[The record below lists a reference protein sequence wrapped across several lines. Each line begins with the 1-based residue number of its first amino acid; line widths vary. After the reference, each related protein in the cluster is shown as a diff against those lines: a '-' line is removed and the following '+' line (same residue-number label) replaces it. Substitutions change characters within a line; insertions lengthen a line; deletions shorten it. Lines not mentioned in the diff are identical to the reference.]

1 MEKKSIG
8 TNLLKI
14 ALPLLLGGAI
24 LYWMYRDF
32 DFRTVG
38 HVMLHN
44 MNWTWMLLSFPFGIL
59 AQMIRGWRWKQTL
72 EPMFRG
78 AEEESRYEEEES
90 RYEVRGTRYENTSAA
105 ASSGEGN
112 LVPRTSYLVP
122 RKNTPEKNTSAAAS
136 SGEGNLVPR
145 TSHLVPRKN
154 TPRKN
159 TPRTSTCVNA
169 VFLSYAVSLI
179 IPRIG
184 EFTRCGVLKR
194 WEDISFSK
202 ALGTVVTER
211 AVDTI
216 VVMLYSGLILLIEM
230 SVFGSFFRKT
240 GTSIDRILSS
250 FSLTGYLVTAVCGV
264 AALILLH
271 LLLKNLSIYN
281 KVKTTLSGIWEG
293 VLSLRGVKDLPL
305 YLLFSVGIW
314 VCYFLHYYLTFFC
327 FDFTADLGIG
337 CALVS
342 FVVANFAVIVPTPNG
357 AGPWHFAIK
366 TMLILYGV
374 QDEQALFFVLIV
386 HTVQTLLVVAL
397 GIYAWGALL
406 FSRRNLEE
414 RFRGER
420 REERGERLLQN
431 QREERDYSRIRE
443 RREERD

>member
-72 EPMFRG
+72 EPILEERG
-78 AEEESRYEEEES
+78 KATGRRAELGNERREEREYSKGG
-90 RYEVRGTRYENTSAA
+90 VR
-105 ASSGEGN
+105 SS
-112 LVPRTSYLVP
+112 V
-122 RKNTPEKNTSAAAS
+122 
-136 SGEGNLVPR
+136 
-145 TSHLVPRKN
+145 
-154 TPRKN
+154 
-159 TPRTSTCVNA
+159 CVNA

-305 YLLFSVGIW
+305 YLLFSIGIW

-406 FSRRNLEE
+406 FSRRRSL
-414 RFRGER
+414 
-420 REERGERLLQN
+420 EERGER
-431 QREERDYSRIRE
+431 REERDYSRIRE